1 MKLKLM
7 LGILAAPLLLSACAK
22 TDKQVIIASCEKADE
37 NASSGFCSCSYEQ
50 MEAVLSP
57 VIIEAI
63 AENIRNGAET
73 TQEAISQLPQ
83 AQQIATLPVVP
94 MLLNCIGAEE

>member
-1 MKLKLM
+1 
-7 LGILAAPLLLSACAK
+7 
-22 TDKQVIIASCEKADE
+22 
-37 NASSGFCSCSYEQ
+37 